1 MRGARTQQ
9 GFTLL
14 EILIALAVFAVLSVM
29 AYGGLS
35 SILDAQ
41 AATNPRAKQL
51 GQLQSAI
58 YQINEDLNQVVN
70 RSVRDE
76 LGSPEPAFSRGHGSE
91 LLVFTRSLPSWGQ
104 QIAANNLQ
112 RVSYRFEDGAL
123 YRQVWTIL
131 DRTPQTVY
139 RKRKLLEAEQVQVS
153 VYDSE
158 SHLWQPF
165 VGNPEVLPPAVQL
178 ELQLPGLGVVKHAFL
193 LNP

>member
-1 MRGARTQQ
+1 MTGMRTQQ

-41 AATNPRAKQL
+41 AATNPRARQL
-51 GQLQSAI
+51 GQLQSAV
-58 YQINEDLNQVVN
+58 YQINEDLSQVVN

-76 LGSPEPAFSRGHGSE
+76 LGGPEPAFSQGHGSE
-91 LLVFTRSLPSWGQ
+91 LLVFTRSVPSWGQ
-104 QIAANNLQ
+104 QIAANSLQ
-112 RVSYRFEDGAL
+112 RVSYRFENGTL

-131 DRTPQTVY
+131 DRTPQTVF
-139 RKRKLLEAEQVQVS
+139 RKRKLLDAERIQFN
-153 VYDSE
+153 VYDRE

-165 VGNPEVLPPAVQL
+165 QGNAEKLPAALQL
-178 ELQLPGLGVVKHAFL
+178 ELQLAGLGAVKHAFL